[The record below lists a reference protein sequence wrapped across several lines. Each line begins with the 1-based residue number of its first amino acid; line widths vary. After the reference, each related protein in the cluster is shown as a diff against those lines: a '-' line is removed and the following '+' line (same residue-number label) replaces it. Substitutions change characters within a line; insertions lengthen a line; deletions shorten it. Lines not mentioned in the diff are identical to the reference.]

1 MARLARLFAPAY
13 AQLLTAQF
21 APPAADALSANPGP
35 VFALLSDWLGQSA
48 HLHHVSIHG
57 WCIASKGLYLLATPS
72 DALGVSRL
80 IQDLGRRLAAH
91 LKIGGVF
98 SGRYRST
105 IPQPERWVLPC
116 LIWLER
122 CATRDGLVD
131 EPTQWVWSSALT
143 HTEGSDVRTSWLQ
156 PHHDYWL
163 CGNTPFA
170 RQAAYRDQLS
180 IGNSVAVDRQIER
193 ALTGQWGLGDQAFLA
208 ELGVC
213 ANRRVQ
219 PGLRGRPKKVA
230 TQASNVA
237 TAQHTSKED

>member
-21 APPAADALSANPGP
+21 APAAASVLSSAPGP
-35 VFALLSDWLGQSA
+35 ALALLSGWLGQSA
-48 HLHHVSIHG
+48 HLHHVAVHG

-91 LKIGGVF
+91 LKVGGVF
-98 SGRYRST
+98 NGRYRST

-116 LIWLER
+116 LVWLER
-122 CATRDGLVD
+122 SAMREGLVD
-131 EPTQWVWSSALT
+131 EPSQWVWSSALT
-143 HTEGSDVRTSWLQ
+143 HTEGSDARASWLQ

-180 IGNSVAVDRQIER
+180 AGNRAAIDRQIER

-208 ELGVC
+208 ELAVC

-219 PGLRGRPKKVA
+219 PGLRGRPKKTTPKA
-230 TQASNVA
+230 AA
-237 TAQHTSKED
+237 LI